1 MINEVKQDAKNRMD
15 KTLSVY
21 LSDIDGIRTGRARA
35 SVLDG
40 IVIETYGGR
49 VKLNTISSIS
59 VSDNKTLMIKVWDSN
74 NVGAIKTAIM
84 NSNLGFGISCEAT
97 TIRLIVPD
105 MTQDMRKNLIKLLSK
120 ISEDC
125 RISVR
130 NIRRDIMD
138 KLKVMQDSKDIS
150 EDDLRVAGAEIQ
162 KITDD
167 VIKKINDAFISKE
180 KELLHI

>member
-1 MINEVKQDAKNRMD
+1 MISEVKQDAKNRME

-21 LSDIDGIRTGRARA
+21 LSDIDGIRTGRART

-40 IVIETYGGR
+40 IVVETYGGR

-59 VSDNKTLMIKVWDSN
+59 VSDNKTLMVKVWDSN
-74 NVGAIKTAIM
+74 NIGAIKTAIV
-84 NSNLGFGISCEAT
+84 NSNLGFGFSCEAT
-97 TIRLIVPD
+97 TIRLTVPD
-105 MTQDMRKNLIKLLSK
+105 MTQDMRKNLVKLLGK

-125 RISVR
+125 RVSIR

-138 KLKVMQDSKDIS
+138 KLKVMQDNKEIS
-150 EDDLRVAGAEIQ
+150 EDNLRVAGVEIQ

-167 VIKKINDAFISKE
+167 AMKKINDAFTSKE
-180 KELLHI
+180 KELLHV

>member
-1 MINEVKQDAKNRMD
+1 MISEVKQDAKNRME

-21 LSDIDGIRTGRARA
+21 LSDIDGIRTGRART

-40 IVIETYGGR
+40 IVVETYGGR

-74 NVGAIKTAIM
+74 NMGAIKTAIM
-84 NSNLGFGISCEAT
+84 NSNLGFGFSCETT
-97 TIRLIVPD
+97 TIRLTIPD
-105 MTQDMRKNLIKLLSK
+105 MTQDMRKNLVKLLSK

-125 RISVR
+125 RVSVR

-138 KLKVMQDSKDIS
+138 KLKVMQDNKEIS
-150 EDDLRVAGAEIQ
+150 EDDLRVAGVEIQ

-167 VIKKINDAFISKE
+167 AMKKINDAFTSKE
-180 KELLHI
+180 KELLHV

>member
-1 MINEVKQDAKNRMD
+1 MINEMKQDAKNRMD
-15 KTLSVY
+15 KTLTVY
-21 LSDIDGIRTGRARA
+21 LADIDGIRTGRART

-40 IVIETYGGR
+40 IVVETYGGR
-49 VKLNTISSIS
+49 LKLNAISSIS
-59 VSDNKTLMIKVWDSN
+59 VSDSKTLMIKVWDAN

-105 MTQDMRKNLIKLLSK
+105 MTQDMRKNLVKLLGK

-125 RISVR
+125 KVSIR
-130 NIRRDIMD
+130 NIRRDIID
-138 KLKVMQDSKDIS
+138 KLKVMQNNKDIS
-150 EDDLRVAGAEIQ
+150 EDDLHVAEAEIQ

-167 VIKKINDAFISKE
+167 VMKKVNGAFLSKE
-180 KELLHI
+180 KELLSV